1 MDSKTITHLALG
13 GVAGYLLCRLMC
25 KTPLETA
32 VDASKVASDASEKAA
47 GAAAVAA
54 DAAVVSAEAA
64 GALSSGT
71 AGYGMGRRYQAYGDI
86 STAERGMENGY
97 ARLLGVKNA
106 MYSGTKL
113 NPKTADWLS
122 RVRIGKSRIQYNPD
136 GEMKNVYFANSKRTL
151 DVPFSVYVGSDDEKG
166 HQRFLDLVSSGASV
180 TGAQPE
186 SGYRTSWSQAHFD
199 ESGEWKGRGYS
210 TLGIKKKDLP
220 NWRTPYQGTV
230 RPRNLAE

>member
-1 MDSKTITHLALG
+1 MDSKTLTYLALG
-13 GVAGYLLCRLMC
+13 GVAGYLLCRLTD
-25 KTPLETA
+25 KHPLEKA
-32 VDASKVASDASEKAA
+32 ADASEKAA
-47 GAAAVAA
+47 DASVKAA
-54 DAAVVSAEAA
+54 DAAVVAAAAA
-64 GALSSGT
+64 GAISGGT

-86 STAERGMENGY
+86 SAADRGMENGY

-106 MYSGTKL
+106 MYSGTKI

-122 RVRIGKSRIQYNPD
+122 RVRIGKSRIGYNPD
-136 GEMKNVYFANSKRTL
+136 GVMKDVYFKNHDLTADTA
-151 DVPFSVYVGSDDEKG
+151 FSVYVGSDDEKG
-166 HQRFLDLVSSGASV
+166 HQRFLDLVNSGAAV

-186 SGYRTSWSQAHFD
+186 SGYRTSWSQAHFN
-199 ESGEWKGRGYS
+199 ESGDNWKGKGYS